1 MRLTDIT
8 IRSLKAPHKG
18 AVIFYDDHIP
28 GFGVRVSK
36 GGTKSFVLTYGVLR
50 ARETLGRAGVVSLH
64 DARAEAKRRLAEYTL
79 GRERPRSMRWQDA
92 VEEYLEEVAAKRRPR
107 THQSYQYSLG
117 RHFRY
122 GATKLCELTPH
133 EIHKSLNRLKSTPSE
148 QQHAFV
154 ALRAFMRW
162 TYRKHYFDRNP
173 IERMRPPHSYVARQR
188 VLTNEELKL
197 IWNAAGESAFGR
209 IVKLLILTGQRVGEI
224 SHLTSDMVG
233 EETLTL
239 PSSLTKNGRQH
250 RVPLGNI
257 AKEVLSAPP
266 SGAYI
271 FTAHDGK
278 RRFNSIPTC
287 KRRLDERSGVSDW
300 RLHDLRRTFA
310 SGLASIGVQ
319 LPVIERLLNHVSGS
333 FGGIVGVYQRYDFM
347 PEMRKTIDL
356 WEAYVADLVR
366 DQKPTLPSEA
376 NLDPKLLPY
385 PSNSSVDGEQ
395 NVVPADAA

>member
-8 IRSLKAPHKG
+8 IRSLKAPQEG
-18 AVIFYDDHIP
+18 AVIFHDDHIP

-64 DARAEAKRRLAEYTL
+64 HARAEAKRRLAEYTL

-92 VEEYLEEVAAKRRPR
+92 VEEYLAEVAAKRKPR

-117 RHFRY
+117 RHFKY
-122 GATKLCELTPH
+122 GATKLSELTSR
-133 EIHKSLNRLKSTPSE
+133 EIHKSLDRLKSTPSE

-162 TYRKHYFDRNP
+162 AYRKHYFDRNP
-173 IERMRPPHSYVARQR
+173 IERMRPPHSYIARQR

-197 IWNAAGESAFGR
+197 IWNAAGDSAFGR
-209 IVKLLILTGQRVGEI
+209 IVKLLVLTGQRVGEI
-224 SHLTSDMVG
+224 SNLTGAMVG
-233 EETLTL
+233 EDTITL
-239 PSSLTKNGRQH
+239 PSWLTKNSREH
-250 RVPLGNI
+250 RFPLGCL
-257 AKEVLSAPP
+257 AKTVLNPP
-266 SGAYI
+266 HSDSHI

-278 RRFNSIPTC
+278 KRFNSIPTC

-310 SGLASIGVQ
+310 SGLAAIGVQ
-319 LPVIERLLNHVSGS
+319 SPVIERLLNHVSGS

-347 PEMRKTIDL
+347 PEMRLAIEL
-356 WEAYVADLVR
+356 WEQQVTR
-366 DQKPTLPSEA
+366 I
-376 NLDPKLLPY
+376 
-385 PSNSSVDGEQ
+385 VDT
-395 NVVPADAA
+395 